1 MPRAMGRNQ
10 TSERKAM
17 AKKRARKRRVWNKG
31 LEVGKR
37 DGFTPDQ
44 VKRIR
49 GLLADRGVPGLRDL
63 ALFSTAIDT
72 MLHGQ
77 DLLPLVV
84 GDVQRRDGSIRP
96 VIEVARARGM
106 PAVRCALSKASTK
119 ALEKWI
125 TASGKKR
132 ADYLFHGRG
141 AKGRHPMGQRQL
153 NRLLKLWVVAA
164 GLDPSDYSVESLR
177 RTKALHILKGT
188 GDLQTVRALLG
199 HARIESTARY
209 LGLETNADPI
219 EVRRAARE
227 NSINCRPIPK
237 PWCAGRVD
245 PQPSSPD
252 FAAIAN
258 APARS
263 IRATS
268 LALSSMCATPRQPQL
283 FGCCLQGFV
292 ARPQSGAGCQADRDE
307 QVRADVSDASPVK
320 LFALDEL
327 KYLNVRG
334 NARLRQLL
342 EITENDISTA

>member
-1 MPRAMGRNQ
+1 
-10 TSERKAM
+10 M
-17 AKKRARKRRVWNKG
+17 AKKRAPKRRGWNKG

-77 DLLPLVV
+77 DLLALVV

-106 PAVRCALSKASTK
+106 PPVRCALSNASTK

-132 ADYLFHGRG
+132 TDYLFPGRG
-141 AKGRHPMGQRQL
+141 VEGRHPMGQRQL
-153 NRLLKLWVVAA
+153 NRLLKLWVVEAEI
-164 GLDPSDYSVESLR
+164 DPSDYSVESLR

-199 HARIESTARY
+199 HAELRAQRDISVSKQRPTQSRSVGPSISDAVGAHRFP
-209 LGLETNADPI
+209 TNWRLT
-219 EVRRAARE
+219 VRRVGREKRGSLMRSPNGAVGSLWVMGSGQGPCTRASAA
-227 NSINCRPIPK
+227 
-237 PWCAGRVD
+237 
-245 PQPSSPD
+245 PQKANPL
-252 FAAIAN
+252 AAEL
-258 APARS
+258 
-263 IRATS
+263 T
-268 LALSSMCATPRQPQL
+268 
-283 FGCCLQGFV
+283 
-292 ARPQSGAGCQADRDE
+292 
-307 QVRADVSDASPVK
+307 VS
-320 LFALDEL
+320 
-327 KYLNVRG
+327 
-334 NARLRQLL
+334 
-342 EITENDISTA
+342 

>member
-1 MPRAMGRNQ
+1 MSRATGRNQ

-17 AKKRARKRRVWNKG
+17 AKKRVPKRQVWNKG

-49 GLLADRGVPGLRDL
+49 GLIADRGVPGLRDL

-84 GDVQRRDGSIRP
+84 GDVQRRNGSMRP

-106 PAVRCALSKASTK
+106 PPVRCALSKASTK

-132 ADYLFHGRG
+132 TAYLFPGRG
-141 AKGRHPMGQRQL
+141 VEGSRHPMGARQL
-153 NRLLKLWVVAA
+153 SRLLKVWVVEA

-177 RTKALHILKGT
+177 RTKALYILKGT

-209 LGLETNADPI
+209 LGLKTKADPI
-219 EVRRAARE
+219 EVCRA
-227 NSINCRPIPK
+227 
-237 PWCAGRVD
+237 
-245 PQPSSPD
+245 
-252 FAAIAN
+252 F
-258 APARS
+258 
-263 IRATS
+263 
-268 LALSSMCATPRQPQL
+268 
-283 FGCCLQGFV
+283 
-292 ARPQSGAGCQADRDE
+292 
-307 QVRADVSDASPVK
+307 
-320 LFALDEL
+320 
-327 KYLNVRG
+327 
-334 NARLRQLL
+334 
-342 EITENDISTA
+342 DI